1 MFMTNFA
8 LIKTEKMTATQ
19 EQELVRQF
27 GQFIEFNK
35 VPIEEALKCEL
46 SYRISELNYNYSNA
60 NKELMKEYIEEALKN
75 LDNLEEII
83 NMKKIDVSLKEAIEK
98 VNKENNIIP
107 VSSTKFTCSY
117 ERRKWFKFLQ
127 GKKEEF
133 YQYNRTLDT
142 KEENRILTEVL
153 DVADTIIERV
163 LDWEDNPFKNNVIFK
178 EFVNKCYDYVRE
190 RYSNEIDV
198 WCIFNEDVTSSEIY
212 STAMYYYE
220 NIYIK

>member
-1 MFMTNFA
+1 MTNYA
-8 LIKTEKMTATQ
+8 LIKTENMTDTQ
-19 EQELVRQF
+19 CNELVRQF
-27 GQFIEFNK
+27 GSFIEFNK

-46 SYRISELNYNYSNA
+46 SYRISELNYKYPDA
-60 NKELMKEYIEEALKN
+60 DKRLMKEYIEEALKN

-83 NMKKIDVSLKEAIEK
+83 NMKKIDISLKEAIK
-98 VNKENNIIP
+98 MVNKENNIRP

-127 GKKEEF
+127 GKKEEI
-133 YQYNRTLDT
+133 YQYNKTLET

-163 LDWEDNPFKNNVIFK
+163 IDWEDNPFKNNASFQ

-190 RYSNEIDV
+190 KYSNEIYV
-198 WCIFNEDVTSSEIY
+198 WSIFNEDITSSEIY